1 MKVDYQINNTKKKSL
16 KSLIT
21 KKTFWEMGGNKT
33 YKYNATDFLTHIFSS
48 INFQQY
54 TIYWVYIG
62 KIKVMLI
69 TFAYDSLKRLQHLK

>member
-1 MKVDYQINNTKKKSL
+1 MFC
-16 KSLIT
+16 

-33 YKYNATDFLTHIFSS
+33 YKYYATDFLTQIFSS

-62 KIKVMLI
+62 KIKVMLV
-69 TFAYDSLKRLQHLK
+69 TFAYDSLKHLQHLK

>member
-1 MKVDYQINNTKKKSL
+1 
-16 KSLIT
+16 
-21 KKTFWEMGGNKT
+21 MGGNKT